1 MYLKPIQWWYDDR
14 EHDDS
19 PSEFGVPC
27 FSDKPMFATLATKY
41 QYMPWARQR
50 IHRMSIYEHIHIY
63 IIHIYIIHIYILY
76 IYIYYTYI
84 YIIQDH
90 TGRYHLLIVCLNEQV
105 CSVLRDCIESRDW
118 GINDDPGDS
127 SSPHLEQRYW
137 SMPRFLSSMI
147 FQYFRMLTSI
157 DENPHLNRSSPM
169 GISDQSLVFSEDQ
182 SPMGINAPSLL
193 PSGNLT

>member
-1 MYLKPIQWWYDDR
+1 MMIGNMMI
-14 EHDDS
+14 S

-50 IHRMSIYEHIHIY
+50 IPQDEHIWAYNIY
-63 IIHIYIIHIYILY
+63 ILYIYIIIHIYIIHI

-84 YIIQDH
+84 YIDYIQDH

-137 SMPRFLSSMI
+137 SMPKIPQFDDFPI
-147 FQYFRMLTSI
+147 F
-157 DENPHLNRSSPM
+157 
-169 GISDQSLVFSEDQ
+169 
-182 SPMGINAPSLL
+182 
-193 PSGNLT
+193 